1 MSASPRMPTTQRSA
15 FIVVFIPGEHTAGSR
30 AGPSRAMSRLAD
42 MRDLGETLRARGMRL
57 TPQRERIITAVRT
70 LGHATPDGLAAAVGR
85 DGGPA
90 LSLST
95 IYRNLE
101 ILEQV
106 GVVSHTHLDH
116 RSPTYHLADHAD
128 HVHLVCLS
136 CGSVIESSVATA
148 EPFVGNLLTRHG
160 FVADVKHLAIH
171 GWCEACAAQAP
182 RC

>member
-1 MSASPRMPTTQRSA
+1 
-15 FIVVFIPGEHTAGSR
+15 
-30 AGPSRAMSRLAD
+30 
-42 MRDLGETLRARGMRL
+42 MRL
-57 TPQRERIITAVRT
+57 TPQRERIISAVRE
-70 LGHATPDGLAAAVGR
+70 LGHATPDGLAAAVAG

-101 ILEQV
+101 ALEEV

-136 CGSVIESSVATA
+136 CGAVIQSELATA
-148 EPFVGNLLTRHG
+148 DSFVGNLLTRYG
-160 FVADVKHLAIH
+160 FVADVKHMAIH
-171 GWCEACAAQAP
+171 GWCEACSAQENS
-182 RC
+182 

>member
-1 MSASPRMPTTQRSA
+1 
-15 FIVVFIPGEHTAGSR
+15 
-30 AGPSRAMSRLAD
+30 
-42 MRDLGETLRARGMRL
+42 MRL
-57 TPQRERIITAVRT
+57 TRQRERIIDAVRG
-70 LGHATPDGLAAAVGR
+70 LGHATPDGLAAAVAR

-101 ILEQV
+101 ALEVV

-128 HVHLVCLS
+128 HLHLVCLS
-136 CGSVIESSVATA
+136 CGAVIESTVTMAD
-148 EPFVGNLLTRHG
+148 PFVGNLLTGYG

-171 GWCEACAAQAP
+171 GWCAACSAP
-182 RC
+182 TESSRAR